1 MGRAGPLS
9 VLAVNAHS
17 VTAVGKEVRALS
29 WALCHPLNPG
39 KAAVPLHRLPFPQLQ
54 PQPPNQAQEVAE
66 GKEDDRV
73 ALGGGWSIFRGNLD
87 KRLHRW
93 C

>member
-1 MGRAGPLS
+1 
-9 VLAVNAHS
+9 
-17 VTAVGKEVRALS
+17 
-29 WALCHPLNPG
+29 
-39 KAAVPLHRLPFPQLQ
+39 
-54 PQPPNQAQEVAE
+54 VAE